1 MAWALGSGSIAL
13 SGGPGMISSAK
24 CVRALLFLL
33 GDGVLLGRAQ
43 RRQGPGDVG
52 SARLLQG
59 SRRDSHCCFLR
70 HAGQ

>member
-24 CVRALLFLL
+24 CVRAFLFLL

-43 RRQGPGDVG
+43 PG
-52 SARLLQG
+52 
-59 SRRDSHCCFLR
+59 RDR
-70 HAGQ
+70 GT